1 MSRSSDIS
9 GTSAFLCKSDAIQPG
24 VIHCRNMQQ
33 IRVEES
39 NGMENYSEPQL
50 QISMGTDAHLR
61 YDGPDERLQ
70 GTFVRRQGLRF
81 ARVARQSRGL
91 AAPNGRW
98 AHEVWVNET
107 AKIAIYDHEMSGNMH
122 LWAVGPWSS
131 EHGGVPY
138 GQRYAYLFVRF
149 GKDEGEGRDKPS
161 EWWLQ
166 QANICN
172 GWVGQAYGYA
182 ANGGCAG
189 KLVLIPQGR
198 VESYHQP
205 LWQFYTHAT
214 KQVYVQVPVSV
225 GEQDTLWYTGKD
237 PKFLN
242 EKRTFTR
249 MPNIPLR
256 RDYNLENAGA
266 WANEVWLEAS
276 HITPEVYNGSV
287 GADTS
292 STVAWSRDILLAN
305 NVIAIYDH
313 QFQNNM
319 HIWSIGPWSPE
330 AGGERFTD
338 RFAYAVATQDAVQKM
353 KAAIG
358 LTREVESKD
367 VLTIAKICNGWEQP
381 HETYYRGNGGC
392 NGGFDAFVY
401 STASADRVRQLKP
414 LRVLTTEREKQNIQ
428 DKMMKEA
435 QAAAHAQA
443 AAYAQAAAKAQAAA
457 EAKLKAGCNIM

>member
-1 MSRSSDIS
+1 
-9 GTSAFLCKSDAIQPG
+9 
-24 VIHCRNMQQ
+24 
-33 IRVEES
+33 
-39 NGMENYSEPQL
+39 
-50 QISMGTDAHLR
+50 
-61 YDGPDERLQ
+61 
-70 GTFVRRQGLRF
+70 
-81 ARVARQSRGL
+81 
-91 AAPNGRW
+91 
-98 AHEVWVNET
+98 
-107 AKIAIYDHEMSGNMH
+107 
-122 LWAVGPWSS
+122 
-131 EHGGVPY
+131 
-138 GQRYAYLFVRF
+138 
-149 GKDEGEGRDKPS
+149 
-161 EWWLQ
+161 LQ

-189 KLVLIPQGR
+189 RLVLIPQGR

-242 EKRTFTR
+242 GKRTFTR

-276 HITPEVYNGSV
+276 HITPEVYKGSV
-287 GADTS
+287 DTDGLQ
-292 STVAWSRDILLAN
+292 VAMDMLLVHN
-305 NVIAIYDH
+305 IIAIYDH

-367 VLTIAKICNGWEQP
+367 VLTIAKICNDWEQP

-401 STASADRVRQLKP
+401 STASADRVRQRKQHL
-414 LRVLTTEREKQNIQ
+414 VLTSDLGRAKQNIRHEMIL
-428 DKMMKEA
+428 KHNKLIKEA
-435 QAAAHAQA
+435 QAATNNAARATKSPGDKNAQ
-443 AAYAQAAAKAQAAA
+443 
-457 EAKLKAGCNIM
+457 EVCNIM